1 VSGPARAVLDRAAT
15 YDLLSSCHGFLP
27 CTPPSQA
34 LPSSHRAWDTAAAQ
48 LPDLH
53 RDLALRMALTELPV
67 LDAKPAAL
75 PAEHLRRAAML
86 LTMLA
91 HAYVHFD
98 NRPAP
103 PPPAL
108 LIPWDEVSRRLG
120 RPLRCMTVLDLV
132 VCNWRLVDPDGPRA
146 VANLQPLVVTVGNRE
161 QVVSWMSLV
170 EVLDVSAPAVSAA
183 VRVQEAVLARDTDVL
198 RDGFDRLRD
207 VLDAVAAGPLAAIN
221 LHEAAPTHVDPVVWS
236 RTVVGVAS
244 PVAEGV
250 QQGPAGTGL
259 PLFHLLDALLGRVR
273 HDSRLGRE
281 MRAVRRSHPASW
293 REFVDAVTAVPV
305 GDHVTRH
312 GGRALRAAWGEL
324 NAAYAGERGLLGR
337 HRLKAAGVMDLGF
350 RTGRPATVAGIAA
363 RDGEPGW
370 YETDDALEDGRRDRP
385 LAAPPVYEARVVEV
399 RTQRG
404 SAEVAHVNLDLTGTR
419 LRLAPGDCVAV
430 LPRHDPAL
438 VADTLRALRI
448 DPGVPVRLD
457 AAWRAAPALAGRDIS
472 GGDLDELP
480 IGELLALGQIRQ
492 APPATAQ
499 TLAALT
505 HSRVLAELA
514 ASRDS
519 GSLAGLLQLAAARD
533 LDPGTLLTA
542 PPGAREHLAR
552 LIPPEP
558 ARLYSALTAPS
569 RPDELRLAVG
579 RGGSCSDYLASLAP
593 GSTVR
598 LQVHRPAA
606 FRLPPDPTVPVV
618 LIAGGTGLAAFG
630 ALLAHR
636 ADAAGAGPTWLYL
649 AARTAQD
656 VLFAGELAA
665 AESAGLLRLRT
676 ALSHG
681 EPARRIAD
689 VLAGPAEA
697 AAIEGLLAD
706 PRTQL
711 FICGRPGFAR
721 AALDAL
727 ARCLDGGPGRLRALA
742 GAGRL
747 HQEVFASGPLEV
759 ARPIDGSEVTRRG
772 WTIIDGGV
780 YDLTPFAL
788 LHPGGAALLDLYAGV
803 DATAAYRRI
812 GHDADPAVRSQLGVY
827 RIGTV
832 RRPRFGRVWGVA
844 VGDRSLR
851 HIELAELHR
860 CWVRVVHRAV
870 QLANTLAIDQRVA
883 RRGTVRGEQ
892 PGEPTAYTLRLA
904 LDTHR
909 RVRAQLRA
917 ELLDA
922 ALPQLWTLT
931 TGAAATGEPASAL
944 TARLASGVPAPRDA
958 PIRARLDR
966 AGPARD
972 GVALAAIRD
981 DCAVLAAADHS
992 LLDVLVGALLDGLC
1006 LFERHERH
1014 TLRDAGPALVA
1025 GLARIPDLIE
1035 QDTARLDRELG
1046 GAPCRS

>member
-1 VSGPARAVLDRAAT
+1 VSAPARAVLDRAAP

-27 CTPPSQA
+27 CTPPSPS
-34 LPSSHRAWDTAAAQ
+34 LPPSHQAWDTAAAQ

-53 RDLALRMALTELPV
+53 RDLALRTALAGLPV
-67 LDAKPAAL
+67 LDAGPAAL

-98 NRPAP
+98 DRPAP

-108 LIPWDEVSRRLG
+108 LTPWDEVSRRLG

-132 VCNWRLVDPDGPRA
+132 VCNWRLVDPDGPRT
-146 VANLQPLVVTVGNRE
+146 VANLHPLCVTVGNRE
-161 QVVSWMSLV
+161 QIVSWMSLV
-170 EVLDVSAPAVSAA
+170 EVLAVSAPAVLAA
-183 VRVQEAVLARDTDVL
+183 VRVQEAVLARDPDVL
-198 RDGFDRLRD
+198 RDEFGRLRD
-207 VLDAVAAGPLAAIN
+207 LLDAVAAGPLAAVN

-244 PVAEGV
+244 PVEDGV
-250 QQGPAGTGL
+250 EQGPAGTGL
-259 PLFHLLDALLGRVR
+259 PLFHLFDALLGRTR
-273 HDSRLGRE
+273 HDSRLGAE
-281 MRAVRRSHPASW
+281 MRAVRRSHPARW
-293 REFVDAVTAVPV
+293 REFVDAVAEVPV

-312 GGRALRAAWGEL
+312 GGRALRAVWQEL
-324 NAAYAGERGLLGR
+324 NAGYAGDRGLLGR
-337 HRLKAAGVMDLGF
+337 HQLKAAGVMDLGF
-350 RTGRPATVAGIAA
+350 RTGRAATIAGIAA

-385 LAAPPVYEARVVEV
+385 PAAPPVYEARVVEV
-399 RTQRG
+399 QTQRG
-404 SAEVAHVNLDLTGTR
+404 SAEVVHVALDVTGTG

-438 VADTLRALRI
+438 VADTLRALRV

-457 AAWRAAPALAGRDIS
+457 AAWRAAPALAGRDRS
-472 GGDLDELP
+472 GGDLDQLP
-480 IGELLALGQIRQ
+480 IGELLTLGQIRQ
-492 APPATAQ
+492 APPETAQ

-505 HSRVLAELA
+505 HSQALAELA
-514 ASRDS
+514 ESHDS
-519 GSLAGLLQLAAARD
+519 CSLAGLLRLAAAGG

-558 ARLYSALTAPS
+558 PRLYSALTAPS

-579 RGGSCSDYLASLAP
+579 RGGTCSDYLASLAP
-593 GSTVR
+593 GNTVR
-598 LQVHRPAA
+598 LQVQRPTA
-606 FRLPPDPTVPVV
+606 FRLPPDPAVPVV

-630 ALLAHR
+630 ALLAQR
-636 ADAAGAGPTWLYL
+636 ANAAEAGPTWLYL
-649 AARTAQD
+649 AVRSTED
-656 VLFAGELAA
+656 VLFAGQLAA
-665 AESAGLLRLRT
+665 AESAGRLRLRT

-689 VLAGPAEA
+689 VLAEPAEA

-711 FICGRPGFAR
+711 LICGRPGFAR

-747 HQEVFASGPLEV
+747 HQEVFASGPLDT
-759 ARPIDGSEVTRRG
+759 ARPIDRSEVARRG
-772 WTIIDGGV
+772 WTIIDGDV
-780 YDLTPFAL
+780 HDLTPFAL

-812 GHDADPAVRSQLGVY
+812 GHHRDPAVHSQLGVY

-832 RRPRFGRVWGVA
+832 RRLRFDRVWGIA
-844 VGDRSLR
+844 IGDRGLR

-883 RRGTVRGEQ
+883 RRGTVRGELAGR
-892 PGEPTAYTLRLA
+892 PSAYTLRLA
-904 LDTHR
+904 LGTHH
-909 RVRAQLRA
+909 RVRTQLRA
-917 ELLDA
+917 ALLDA

-944 TARLASGVPAPRDA
+944 TARLGGSTLAPRDA

-972 GVALAAIRD
+972 EAALAAIRD
-981 DCAVLAAADHS
+981 DCAVLAAADRR
-992 LLDVLVGALLDGLC
+992 LLDALADALLDGLR
-1006 LFERHERH
+1006 LFERHEQH

-1025 GLARIPDLIE
+1025 ALARIPDLIQ
-1035 QDTARLDRELG
+1035 QDAARLDRELG
-1046 GAPCRS
+1046 GAPCRN

>member
-1 VSGPARAVLDRAAT
+1 VVSAPARAVLERASP

-27 CTPPSQA
+27 CMPPSQS
-34 LPSSHRAWDTAAAQ
+34 LPPSHQAWDTAAAQ

-53 RDLALRMALTELPV
+53 RDLALRTALAELPV
-67 LDAKPAAL
+67 LDAGPAAL

-86 LTMLA
+86 LTMLT

-98 NRPAP
+98 DRPAL

-108 LIPWDEVSRRLG
+108 LTPWDEVSRQLG

-132 VCNWRLVDPDGPRA
+132 VCNWRLVDPDGPRT
-146 VANLQPLVVTVGNRE
+146 VANLQPLCVTVGNRE
-161 QVVSWMSLV
+161 QIVSWTSLV
-170 EVLDVSAPAVSAA
+170 EALAVSAPTVSAA
-183 VRVQEAVLARDTDVL
+183 VRVQEAVLARDPDVL
-198 RDGFDRLRD
+198 RDEFDRLRD

-221 LHEAAPTHVDPVVWS
+221 LHEAAPTHVDPVLWS

-244 PVAEGV
+244 PVEEGV
-250 QQGPAGTGL
+250 EQGPAGTGL
-259 PLFHLLDALLGRVR
+259 PLFHLFDALLGRTR

-293 REFVDAVTAVPV
+293 REFVDAVAAVPV

-350 RTGRPATVAGIAA
+350 RTGRAATVAGIAA

-370 YETDDALEDGRRDRP
+370 YETDDALQDARRDRP
-385 LAAPPVYEARVVEV
+385 PAAPPVSEVRVVEV
-399 RTQRG
+399 QTQRCSG
-404 SAEVAHVNLDLTGTR
+404 EVVHVALDVTGTG

-430 LPRHDPAL
+430 LPRHDPPL
-438 VADTLRALRI
+438 VADTLRALRV
-448 DPGVPVRLD
+448 DPAVPVRLD
-457 AAWRAAPALAGRDIS
+457 AAWRAAPALAGRDLP
-472 GGDLDELP
+472 GGDLELP

-505 HSRVLAELA
+505 HSQALAELVE
-514 ASRDS
+514 SHES
-519 GSLAGLLQLAAARD
+519 SSLAGLLQLAAARG
-533 LDPGTLLTA
+533 LDPGTLLTV

-569 RPDELRLAVG
+569 RRDELRLAVG
-579 RGGSCSDYLASLAP
+579 RGGTCSDYLASLAP
-593 GSTVR
+593 GDTVR
-598 LQVHRPAA
+598 LQLRRPTA
-606 FRLPPDPTVPVV
+606 FRMPPDPTVPVV

-630 ALLAHR
+630 ALLAQR
-636 ADAAGAGPTWLYL
+636 ANAAEAGPTWLYL
-649 AARTAQD
+649 AARTAED
-656 VLFAGELAA
+656 VLFADELAA
-665 AESAGLLRLRT
+665 AESAGRLRLRT
-676 ALSHG
+676 ALSRG

-689 VLAGPAEA
+689 VLAEPAEA

-706 PRTQL
+706 PRAQL
-711 FICGRPGFAR
+711 LVCGRPGFAR

-727 ARCLDGGPGRLRALA
+727 ARCLDGGAGRLRALA

-747 HQEVFASGPLEV
+747 HQEVFASGPLDTPRPIDRSEV
-759 ARPIDGSEVTRRG
+759 ARRD
-772 WTIIDGGV
+772 WTIIDGDV
-780 YDLTPFAL
+780 HDLTLFAL

-812 GHDADPAVRSQLGVY
+812 GHDSDPAVHSQLGVY

-832 RRPRFGRVWGVA
+832 RRLRFARAWSVA
-844 VGDRSLR
+844 IGDRGLR
-851 HIELAELHR
+851 HIELAELYR

-892 PGEPTAYTLRLA
+892 PGEPTAYTLRLT
-904 LDTHR
+904 LDTHH
-909 RVRAQLRA
+909 RVREQLRA

-922 ALPQLWTLT
+922 ALPQLWALT

-944 TARLASGVPAPRDA
+944 TARLASGAPAPRDA
-958 PIRARLDR
+958 PIRARLNR

-972 GVALAAIRD
+972 EAALAAVRD
-981 DCAVLAAADHS
+981 DCAVLAAADLS
-992 LLDVLVGALLDGLC
+992 LLDALAGVLLDGLR
-1006 LFERHERH
+1006 LFEQYEQH

-1025 GLARIPDLIE
+1025 ELARIPDLIE

-1046 GAPCRS
+1046 GAPCRN